1 MPRLTKHGPRQF
13 RQKTTAYPGAMLPS
27 PSSGV
32 KLIGD
37 CSVAVMT
44 FAIYFTLLCSVTV
57 NFLRSMSRR
66 FSRMS
71 AFTSGH
77 KVALRFWSALA
88 ARSADEAAL
97 LQQTAARMHFRRLV
111 CTNASARQARR

>member
-1 MPRLTKHGPRQF
+1 
-13 RQKTTAYPGAMLPS
+13 MLPS

-37 CSVAVMT
+37 CSVAVMI

-97 LQQTAARMHFRRLV
+97 LQQTAARMRCRRLV